1 MNESLG
7 QALITYFVDPILFL
21 FYIIIIAGIILSW
34 LVNFNVVNT
43 SNQLVS
49 MIWRL
54 THSLTEPVLRP
65 IRRVLP
71 PIGGLDFS
79 PLILLL
85 ALMFIRSWLLPRI
98 YMAL

>member
-1 MNESLG
+1 MNQSLG

-21 FYIIIIAGIILSW
+21 FYIVIILGIILSW

-71 PIGGLDFS
+71 PIGGMDFS
-79 PLILLL
+79 PLVLLL
-85 ALMFIRSWLLPRI
+85 ALMFIRGWLLPRI
-98 YMAL
+98 YVAL